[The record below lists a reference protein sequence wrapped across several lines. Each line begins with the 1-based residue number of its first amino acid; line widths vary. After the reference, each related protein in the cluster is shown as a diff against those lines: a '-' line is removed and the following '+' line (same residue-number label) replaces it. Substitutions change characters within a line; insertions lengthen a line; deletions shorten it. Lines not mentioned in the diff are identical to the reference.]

1 MNSTSPQSQTP
12 SPSTD
17 VIAFIGGGNMARS
30 LIGGLVARGT
40 PAENLRVAEPVE
52 SLREALQKDFGV
64 RCFATAAEAANGASA
79 WLFAVKP
86 QVMRTVC
93 SELSAQALER
103 HPVAISIAAGI
114 TAGQM
119 ARWLGAEAGKPV
131 AVVRAMPN
139 TPSLIGEG
147 MTGLYANADV
157 SPAQREQTGNLLS
170 AVGPTVWIDDEAQMD
185 AVTAVSGSG
194 PAYLFLLAE
203 AMQTAGEAQGLP
215 AEKARALATQ
225 TLLGAAQMLA
235 QSGELPATLRSR
247 VTSPGGTTHA
257 AVQAFESGGF
267 HALVATAIQ
276 AATERGRELSAAND

>member
-1 MNSTSPQSQTP
+1 
-12 SPSTD
+12 
-17 VIAFIGGGNMARS
+17 MARS

-40 PAENLRVAEPVE
+40 PAANLRVAEPVE
-52 SLREALQKDFGV
+52 GLRQALQKDFGV
-64 RCFATAAEAANGASA
+64 RCFASAGEAADGAGV

-93 SELSAQALER
+93 SELSALARER
-103 HPVAISIAAGI
+103 RPVAISIAAGI

-119 ARWLGAEAGKPV
+119 ARWLGAGAGDAV

-139 TPSLIGEG
+139 TPALIGEG
-147 MTGLYANADV
+147 ITGLYANADV
-157 SPAQREQTGNLLS
+157 SQAQRDQAASLLS
-170 AVGPTVWIDDEAQMD
+170 AVGPAVWIDDEAQMD

-203 AMQTAGEAQGLP
+203 AMQAAGEQQGLP

-225 TLLGAAQMLA
+225 TLLGAARMLA

-247 VTSPGGTTHA
+247 VTSPGGTTQA
-257 AVQAFESGGF
+257 AVEAFESGGF
-267 HALVATAIQ
+267 HALVASAIG